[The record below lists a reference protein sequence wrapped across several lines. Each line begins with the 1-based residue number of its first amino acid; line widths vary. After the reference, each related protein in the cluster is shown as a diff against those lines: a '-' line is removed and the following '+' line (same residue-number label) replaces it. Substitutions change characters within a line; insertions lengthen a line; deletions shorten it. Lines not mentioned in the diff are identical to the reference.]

1 MQLHLEQPL
10 DPSYNFVAHLDPSYS
25 VMITFYS
32 HGLYRDNTMKF
43 PTRYLP
49 SLLSLKDKTKQVRML
64 QKSKKLYKKGVFY
77 TRKHVSSFKSKPSK
91 HLANA
96 RRIYKVDNVLPN
108 AELAKATGCSIDALN
123 KIVKKGEGA
132 YFSSGSRPN
141 QTAQSWGY
149 ARLASAITGGKSAA
163 VDYKILEDGCNRRGK
178 AHTLAREAKQ
188 KYGYG
193 QGRTRKVIV

>member
-1 MQLHLEQPL
+1 
-10 DPSYNFVAHLDPSYS
+10 
-25 VMITFYS
+25 
-32 HGLYRDNTMKF
+32 MKF

-49 SLLSLKDKTKQVRML
+49 SLLTIKDKAKQTRML
-64 QKSKKLYKKGVFY
+64 RKSQKMYKQGKYY
-77 TRKHVSSFKSKPSK
+77 TRKPVPSFKSKPSK

-96 RRIYKVDNVLPN
+96 RRIYKVQNVLPN
-108 AELAKATGCSIDALN
+108 AELSKVTGCSIDALN

-163 VDYKILEDGCNRRGK
+163 VDYKILEEGCNHRGK
-178 AHTLAREAKQ
+178 AYTLAREAKR

-193 QGRTRKVIV
+193 QGRTRKVLV

>member
-1 MQLHLEQPL
+1 
-10 DPSYNFVAHLDPSYS
+10 
-25 VMITFYS
+25 
-32 HGLYRDNTMKF
+32 MKF

-49 SLLSLKDKTKQVRML
+49 PLLTTQDKAKQVRML
-64 QKSKKLYKKGVFY
+64 QKSKKLYKKGVYY
-77 TRKHVSSFKSKPSK
+77 TRKQVSSFKSKKSN

-96 RRIYKVDNVLPN
+96 RRIYKVPNVLPS

-123 KIVKKGEGA
+123 KIVNKGEGA

-163 VDYKILEDGCNRRGK
+163 VDYNIIEDGCDHRGK
-178 AHTLAREAKQ
+178 AYTLAKHAKR

-193 QGRTRKVIV
+193 QGRTRKVNV

>member
-1 MQLHLEQPL
+1 
-10 DPSYNFVAHLDPSYS
+10 
-25 VMITFYS
+25 
-32 HGLYRDNTMKF
+32 MKF

-49 SLLSLKDKTKQVRML
+49 SLLTIKDKVKQTQML
-64 QKSKKLYKKGVFY
+64 RKSQKLYKQGKYY
-77 TRKHVSSFKSKPSK
+77 TRKQVPSFKSKPSK
-91 HLANA
+91 HLENA
-96 RRIYKVDNVLPN
+96 RRIYKVQNVLPN
-108 AELAKATGCSIDALN
+108 AELARVTGCSIGALN

-163 VDYKILEDGCNRRGK
+163 VDYKILEEGCNHRGK
-178 AHTLAREAKQ
+178 AYTLAREAKR

-193 QGRTRKVIV
+193 QGRTRKVSV

>member
-1 MQLHLEQPL
+1 
-10 DPSYNFVAHLDPSYS
+10 
-25 VMITFYS
+25 
-32 HGLYRDNTMKF
+32 MKF

-49 SLLSLKDKTKQVRML
+49 SLLTIKDKVKQTQML
-64 QKSKKLYKKGVFY
+64 RKSQKLYKQGKYY
-77 TRKHVSSFKSKPSK
+77 TRKQVPSFKSKPSK
-91 HLANA
+91 HLENA
-96 RRIYKVDNVLPN
+96 RRIYKVQNVLPN
-108 AELAKATGCSIDALN
+108 AELARVTGCSIDALN

-163 VDYKILEDGCNRRGK
+163 VDYKILEEGCNHRGK
-178 AHTLAREAKQ
+178 AYTLAREAKR

-193 QGRTRKVIV
+193 QGRTRKVSV

>member
-1 MQLHLEQPL
+1 
-10 DPSYNFVAHLDPSYS
+10 
-25 VMITFYS
+25 
-32 HGLYRDNTMKF
+32 MKF

-49 SLLSLKDKTKQVRML
+49 SLLTIKDKVKQTQML
-64 QKSKKLYKKGVFY
+64 QKSQKLYKQGKYY
-77 TRKHVSSFKSKPSK
+77 TRKQVPSFKSKPSK
-91 HLANA
+91 HLENA
-96 RRIYKVDNVLPN
+96 RRIYKVQNVLPN
-108 AELAKATGCSIDALN
+108 AELARVTGCSIDALN

-163 VDYKILEDGCNRRGK
+163 VDYKILEEGCNHRGK
-178 AHTLAREAKQ
+178 AYTLAREAKR

-193 QGRTRKVIV
+193 QGKTRKVSV

>member
-1 MQLHLEQPL
+1 
-10 DPSYNFVAHLDPSYS
+10 
-25 VMITFYS
+25 
-32 HGLYRDNTMKF
+32 MKF

-49 SLLSLKDKTKQVRML
+49 SLLTIKDKVRQTRML
-64 QKSKKLYKKGVFY
+64 QKSQKLYKQGKYY
-77 TRKHVSSFKSKPSK
+77 TRKQVSSFKSKPSK
-91 HLANA
+91 HLENA
-96 RRIYKVDNVLPN
+96 RRIYKVQNVLPN
-108 AELAKATGCSIDALN
+108 AELARVTGCSIDALN

-163 VDYKILEDGCNRRGK
+163 VDYKILEEGCNHRGK
-178 AHTLAREAKQ
+178 AYTLAREAKR

-193 QGRTRKVIV
+193 QGKTRKVAV

>member
-1 MQLHLEQPL
+1 
-10 DPSYNFVAHLDPSYS
+10 
-25 VMITFYS
+25 
-32 HGLYRDNTMKF
+32 MKF

-49 SLLSLKDKTKQVRML
+49 SLLTIKDKVKQTQML
-64 QKSKKLYKKGVFY
+64 RKSQKLYKQGKYY
-77 TRKHVSSFKSKPSK
+77 TRKQVPSFKSKPSK
-91 HLANA
+91 HLENA
-96 RRIYKVDNVLPN
+96 RRIYKVQNVLPN
-108 AELAKATGCSIDALN
+108 TELARVTGCSIGALN

-163 VDYKILEDGCNRRGK
+163 VDYKILEEGCNHRGK
-178 AHTLAREAKQ
+178 AYTLAREAKR

-193 QGRTRKVIV
+193 QGKTRKVSV

>member
-1 MQLHLEQPL
+1 
-10 DPSYNFVAHLDPSYS
+10 
-25 VMITFYS
+25 
-32 HGLYRDNTMKF
+32 MKF

-49 SLLSLKDKTKQVRML
+49 SLLTLSDKAKQARML
-64 QKSKKLYKKGVFY
+64 KKSQKLYKKGVYY
-77 TRKHVSSFKSKPSK
+77 TRKQVSSFKSKKSN

-96 RRIYKVDNVLPN
+96 RRIYKVPNVLPS

-163 VDYKILEDGCNRRGK
+163 VDYKILEEGCDRRGK
-178 AHTLAREAKQ
+178 AHTLARQAKR

-193 QGRTRKVIV
+193 QGSTRKVKV

>member
-1 MQLHLEQPL
+1 
-10 DPSYNFVAHLDPSYS
+10 
-25 VMITFYS
+25 
-32 HGLYRDNTMKF
+32 MKF

-49 SLLSLKDKTKQVRML
+49 SLLTLKDKVKQTRML
-64 QKSKKLYKKGVFY
+64 QKSQKLYKQGKYY
-77 TRKHVSSFKSKPSK
+77 TRKPVSSFKSKPSK
-91 HLANA
+91 HLENA

-108 AELAKATGCSIDALN
+108 EELEKATGCSIGALN

-163 VDYKILEDGCNRRGK
+163 VDYKILEEGCNHRGK
-178 AHTLAREAKQ
+178 AYTLAREAKR

-193 QGRTRKVIV
+193 QGKTRKVVV

>member
-1 MQLHLEQPL
+1 
-10 DPSYNFVAHLDPSYS
+10 
-25 VMITFYS
+25 
-32 HGLYRDNTMKF
+32 MKF

-49 SLLSLKDKTKQVRML
+49 SLLTIKDKVKQTRML
-64 QKSKKLYKKGVFY
+64 RKSQKMYKQGKYY
-77 TRKHVSSFKSKPSK
+77 TRKPVPSFKSKPSK

-96 RRIYKVDNVLPN
+96 RRIYKVENVLPN
-108 AELAKATGCSIDALN
+108 TELAKATGCSIDALK
-123 KIVKKGEGA
+123 KIVNKGEGA

-163 VDYKILEDGCNRRGK
+163 VDYKILEEGCNHRGK
-178 AHTLAREAKQ
+178 AYTLAREAKR

-193 QGRTRKVIV
+193 QGKTRKVIV